1 MRKMGE
7 RCGEAAKVTGSSP
20 AIPTKA
26 KAYTC
31 GREVARKEKPR
42 LILGFLYQVSRVDV
56 QRVGNGE

>member
-7 RCGEAAKVTGSSP
+7 RCGEAAKVAGSSP

-42 LILGFLYQVSRVDV
+42 LILGFIYKGTRVNIK
-56 QRVGNGE
+56 RG